1 MSPSTDPL
9 HAGEV
14 NAVAKRCLP
23 SGVAIRRSGVA
34 IGVGG
39 VIRLVGLVHER
50 VGRHERAPAVAS
62 AERPGLDAGAVNGC
76 TVVAPGEGSVNGPRK
91 GRGSQR
97 DGGLRAEKTVCVGTD
112 EP

>member
-34 IGVGG
+34 IGVGE

-50 VGRHERAPAVAS
+50 VGRHQRAPAVAS

-76 TVVAPGEGSVNGPRK
+76 TVLAPGKGCVNGPGGGTKTK
-91 GRGSQR
+91 GNAWCR
-97 DGGLRAEKTVCVGTD
+97 DEKIVRFGPCR
-112 EP
+112 